1 MSTYRVGID
10 IGGTFTDAAFVDEQS
25 GAVQIIKVPSTP
37 ADPSGGFMAAVARG
51 LQRCDVGGEAVR
63 LVVHAT
69 TVATNALI
77 EGKVASLGM
86 MTTQGFRDSLEIG
99 RQIRARLYDVHLTKL
114 RPLVPRRWSFGI
126 RERLDAEG
134 RVLEPLDV
142 EAVRQV
148 VRQCKAAGLEAMSS
162 QNWASV

>member
-37 ADPSGGFMAAVARG
+37 ADPSGGFMAAVERG
-51 LQRCDVGGEAVR
+51 LHRCGVEGQAVR

-77 EGKVASLGM
+77 EGKIASLGM
-86 MTTQGFRDSLEIG
+86 ITTRGFRDILEIG
-99 RQIRARLYDVHLTKL
+99 RQIRSRLYDVHLTKP

-134 RVLEPLDV
+134 QVLEPLDV

-148 VRQCKAAGLEAMSS
+148 VRQRSLDRCRWSPARGTT
-162 QNWASV
+162 